1 MECGKQA
8 LSYTDIISYYGQV
21 LMILHIL
28 TRATN
33 LSGSLSRK
41 RLLKTQ

>member
-1 MECGKQA
+1 MECGKQT
-8 LSYTDIISYYGQV
+8 LSYTDIISYHGQV
-21 LMILHIL
+21 FTVPRIFLRSI
-28 TRATN
+28 N

>member
-1 MECGKQA
+1 MGCGKQA
-8 LSYTDIISYYGQV
+8 LSYTDITSYDGQV
-21 LMILHIL
+21 SMIPHIFL
-28 TRATN
+28 RATD

>member
-1 MECGKQA
+1 MECGKQT
-8 LSYTDIISYYGQV
+8 LSYTEIITYHGQV
-21 LMILHIL
+21 LMIPHIFL
-28 TRATN
+28 ATN